1 MNWQGYFGLIDYVDE
16 FIFLDHVQFVKRSW
30 MQRNKIKS
38 NNEELIIRVPVETKG
53 KRYQAL
59 KDVKINLN
67 HYDCN
72 KIIKTLYIIYKI
84 CFFILKCLIFRNIC
98 SISK

>member
-1 MNWQGYFGLIDYVDE
+1 MIIDSFPYFNEKELLELRINLLHDYVDE
-16 FIFLDHVQFVKRSW
+16 FIFLDHVQFIKRSW

-38 NNEELIIRVPVETKG
+38 NNEELMITVPVETKG
-53 KRYQAL
+53 KRHQIL

-72 KIIKTLYIIYKI
+72 KIIKTLYINY
-84 CFFILKCLIFRNIC
+84 
-98 SISK
+98 SKSFN